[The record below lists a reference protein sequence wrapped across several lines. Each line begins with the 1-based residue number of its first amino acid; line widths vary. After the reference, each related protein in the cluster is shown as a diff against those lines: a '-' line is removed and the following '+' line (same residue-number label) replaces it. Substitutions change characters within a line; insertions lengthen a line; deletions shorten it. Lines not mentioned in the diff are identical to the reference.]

1 MMQKHWILKRSCL
14 IMRTSEL
21 LWLSIKKLF
30 LPQNF
35 FVLFCLFWGLIFVFI
50 NPPFQAPDET
60 DHFYKM
66 YGYTEGTLTLKKVG
80 CYAGTYLPLNLI
92 KIGKYYKS
100 VNFHPLQ
107 KIEKKK
113 ILSDLRV
120 KLDADNQAFLFHE
133 VSSYTPVS
141 YMPQYIVFWIMKL
154 CSVNPLWMMY
164 IIRICSLFLY
174 TGLVYTA
181 IRVVPFRKWLFV
193 LIGILPMSL
202 YMASAV
208 STDALVLG
216 LCFLF
221 IAYVLKL
228 ALDRSVVSVSG
239 REFVVFAIL
248 IMLITVCKFAYL
260 PLIFTYFLIPANKF
274 KSFKVRILYFS
285 VLFLACAV
293 YTSIFLAFTIH
304 VNSGL
309 QPFAHNY
316 PSGDRGELIKF
327 IITEPFEYLKAVY
340 RTVMFYTYEYIETLI
355 GRFGWMDTVM
365 PTFLTWYYV
374 VLLFIASF
382 FGADDGDAGVDY
394 DLKMKVVGL
403 FVYVFIFF
411 VTLTSI
417 YLVFQQW
424 PLISGLQGR
433 YLLPVFPLLC
443 LFFYNRKLQYK
454 FLPLLIFIS
463 STFLLYVALVTL
475 IKRFY
480 IPGG

>member
-1 MMQKHWILKRSCL
+1 MRINGLKVVR
-14 IMRTSEL
+14 
-21 LWLSIKKLF
+21 KLF

-35 FVLFCLFWGLIFVFI
+35 FVMFCLFWGLIFVFV

-66 YGYTEGTLTLKKVG
+66 YGYTEGTLTLKRVG
-80 CYAGTYLPLNLI
+80 CYAGTYLPLSII

-107 KIEKKK
+107 KIEKEK
-113 ILSDLRV
+113 IISDLSV
-120 KLDADNQAFLFHE
+120 KLKSSERAFLFHE

-141 YMPQYIVFWIMKL
+141 YFPQFLVFWLIKL
-154 CSVNPLWMMY
+154 CNINPLWMMY
-164 IIRICSLFLY
+164 IIRLCSLFLY
-174 TGLVYTA
+174 TGLVYAA
-181 IRVVPFRKWLFV
+181 IRVVPVRKWLFV

-216 LCFLF
+216 ICFLF
-221 IAYVLKL
+221 IAYVLRL
-228 ALDRSVVSVSG
+228 SLDTGIEKITR
-239 REFVVFAIL
+239 REYSVFAVFVIL
-248 IMLITVCKFAYL
+248 ITICKFAYL
-260 PLIFTYFLIPANKF
+260 PLIFLYFLIPGRKFLSF
-274 KSFKVRILYFS
+274 KSRILYF
-285 VLFLACAV
+285 VILLMFCTLYTAVFLA
-293 YTSIFLAFTIH
+293 LTIH

-316 PSGDRGELIKF
+316 PSGDRGGLIKF
-327 IITEPFEYLKAVY
+327 ILTNPVEYLKAVY
-340 RTVMFYTYEYIETLI
+340 RTVTFYTYEYIETLI

-365 PTFLTWYYV
+365 PVFLTWYYV
-374 VLLFIASF
+374 VLLFFASF
-382 FGADDGDAGVDY
+382 FGADDGDEAFEY
-394 DLKMKVVGL
+394 DLKMKVTGL
-403 FVYVFIFF
+403 FIYVFIFF
-411 VTLTSI
+411 ITLTSI

-424 PLISGLQGR
+424 PVISGLQGR

-443 LFFYNRKLQYK
+443 MFFYNKKLQYK

-463 STFLLYVALVTL
+463 SSFLLYVALVTL